1 MSKIEILV
9 TGRNEAELQPI
20 LTLINDNDDWIT
32 TSATTDEEAIEKFHQ
47 RNFDIVVLTND
58 MGEEEDRKL
67 RKIFTIQNPDIII
80 LAHSIEDNRLLTAA
94 IGVALDKRRQEKKP
108 SFSFVDDALKNAGLN
123 IIVQ

>member
-108 SFSFVDDALKNAGLN
+108 TFSFVDDALKDAGLN
-123 IIVQ
+123 IIVH